1 MLDRGRTKNAT
12 VGKVTSVILASL
24 LAFVLCFFCVGVSV
38 RNGNAGTFGKA
49 ISSVFG
55 WSTSESSE
63 EDSATQPSSEQS
75 SSSESKGASSK
86 AATNAGETSTTSAA
100 SKASSDAVSA
110 GATESYN
117 AGSITVTSSKR
128 YKVTYEWEG
137 VPDSASVY
145 SNLHTPVS
153 ISLPAQR
160 KVRSGEELTINPL
173 YEKGTTVYEFD
184 KQGAIS
190 GWYTFSGW
198 MYDGNLV
205 SGSMTMP
212 KEDVTLTGT
221 WEHKTKSGGTVPFKD
236 AHEVTY
242 TWTGLSC
249 DQSTTLYTVDDKPRV
264 VSVPK
269 SETCDKDDPY
279 FVNETYYVGLTLYEH
294 DANGYVCGSYTFS
307 GWKLSNGKAVEGAQ
321 TMGDSDVTISG
332 SWAHLDIEAPHVIR
346 YEWIDAPDSS
356 LELYDAG
363 ENLVPII
370 LPEGTA
376 LFKGSSFMLD
386 ATYTPGMVLYR
397 YSSEGYK
404 VITYTFNGWTIDGT
418 EAPAQITVGES
429 DIAICGTWSAFMI
442 TYDVTYS
449 WTWKDKDGNEIDA
462 PDETQVFYDEDGNVI
477 DYKVEVPSV
486 LSKAP
491 GAIIGVDTRF
501 TDETV
506 LYVHDET
513 GNVIGRYEFSGWDR
527 KGDIHLGEEDVSI
540 TGEWTYYEE
549 QE

>member
-1 MLDRGRTKNAT
+1 MLYRGRTKNAT

-38 RNGNAGTFGKA
+38 RNGDAGTFGEA

-55 WSTSESSE
+55 WSTSESSG
-63 EDSATQPSSEQS
+63 EDSATQSTTEQS
-75 SSSESKGASSK
+75 SSSESKSASSK
-86 AATNAGETSTTSAA
+86 AATNAADPSAVSVS
-100 SKASSDAVSA
+100 SKASSSAVAA

-137 VPDSASVY
+137 APDSDSVY

-160 KVRSGEELTINPL
+160 KVRGGEELAINPL
-173 YEKGTTVYEFD
+173 YEKGTTVYVFD

-198 MYDGNLV
+198 MHDGNLV

-221 WEHKTKSGGTVPFKD
+221 WEYKTKSGGTVPFKD

-249 DQSTTLYTVDDKPRV
+249 DQSTTLYTVDDKPQV
-264 VSVPK
+264 VSLPK
-269 SETCDKDDPY
+269 SETCDKGNPY
-279 FVNETYYVGLTLYEH
+279 LVNETYYVGLTLYEH
-294 DANGYVCGSYTFS
+294 DANGYVCRSYTFS
-307 GWKLSNGKAVEGAQ
+307 GWKISGKVAEGTQ
-321 TMGDSDVTISG
+321 EMGDSDVTISG
-332 SWAHLDIEAPHVIR
+332 IWTHLDIEAPHVIR
-346 YEWIDAPDSS
+346 YEWTDAPDSS
-356 LELYDAG
+356 LELYDAD
-363 ENLVPII
+363 ENLVPIA
-370 LPEGTA
+370 LPESSA
-376 LFKGSSFMLD
+376 LFKDSSFTLD
-386 ATYTPGMVLYR
+386 TTYTPGMELYR
-397 YSSEGYK
+397 YSYDGYK
-404 VITYTFNGWTIDGT
+404 VMTYTFNGWTLEGT
-418 EAPAQITVGES
+418 EAPTQIVIGES
-429 DIAICGTWSAFMI
+429 DITICGTWTATMI

-449 WTWKDKDGNEIDA
+449 WTWKDKDGNEIGA
-462 PDETQVFYDEDGNVI
+462 PDEAQVFYDVDGNVI
-477 DYKVEVPSV
+477 DYKVEVPSA

-491 GAIIGVDTRF
+491 GAIVSVDTRF

-506 LYVHDET
+506 LYVHDED

-527 KGDIHLGEEDVSI
+527 QGEIHIGEEDVSI